1 MSPALRHILSLACLL
16 CLPGHP
22 AISFAADASAST
34 TANPVATIRIDF
46 DTKGIT
52 RVQATGPAD
61 KATGR
66 ALTENDP
73 VRIASISKL
82 VVALGVMRLV
92 EQGKLS
98 LDEDISRYLGWRL
111 RHPAFADV
119 PITLRLLLSHRSGL
133 TDAAGYVASLDT
145 RTEEQVAVALAWDA
159 AHAPGTY
166 FRYTNLNFPVVA
178 SAMERVTG
186 ERFDRLMQRLVLTPL
201 EISACFNWASC
212 EDERIARAVVLYE
225 ADGSVSNDDL
235 HGLRPP
241 CPVLPA
247 KDGTCELSRVLPG
260 ENGGLFSP
268 QGGLRISAAELA
280 RIGRLLLR
288 GGELDGQRFLSRES
302 IAEMIRPQWVY
313 DGQNGETYEADTGDP
328 GAAFFCR
335 YGLAVQTLASP
346 YRACRDDPVGDGHAR
361 IGHAG
366 EAYGLVSGLWVDMNA
381 RSGVAFFVTG
391 NDPARRGSRSAF
403 YAVEE
408 ALLAR

>member
-1 MSPALRHILSLACLL
+1 MSRALRYLLSLACLL
-16 CLPGHP
+16 PLAGQP
-22 AISFAADASAST
+22 AISRAVEGGAEAGT
-34 TANPVATIRIDF
+34 GPVASIRVDF
-46 DTKGIT
+46 DTRGLT
-52 RVQATGPAD
+52 RVAASGPAD
-61 KATGR
+61 RRTGR

-92 EQGKLS
+92 EQGTLS
-98 LDEDISRYLGWRL
+98 LDEDVSRYLGWRL
-111 RHPAFADV
+111 RHPSFPEV

-145 RTEEQVAVALAWDA
+145 RTQDQVAAPLAWDA

-166 FRYTNLNFPVVA
+166 FRYTNLNFPVIA
-178 SAMERVTG
+178 AAMERATG
-186 ERFDRLMQRLVLTPL
+186 ERFDRLMQGRVLTPL
-201 EISACFNWASC
+201 GLSACFNWASC
-212 EDERIARAVVLYE
+212 GEERIARAVVLYE
-225 ADGSVSNDDL
+225 ADGRVVNDDL
-235 HGLRPP
+235 QGRRPP

-247 KDGTCELSRVLPG
+247 KDGRCALDGVTPG

-280 RIGRLLLR
+280 RIGRLLLN
-288 GGELDGQRFLSRES
+288 GGELDGERFLTRES

-313 DGQNGETYEADTGDP
+313 DGHNGETYESDTGNP
-328 GAAFFCR
+328 GSAFFCR
-335 YGLAVQTLASP
+335 YGLAVQTLAS
-346 YRACRDDPVGDGHAR
+346 RFEDCRDDPFGDGRPR

-366 EAYGLVSGLWVDMNA
+366 DAYGLVSGLWLD
-381 RSGVAFFVTG
+381 SEDGTGVVYLVTG

-403 YAVEE
+403 YAAEE

>member
-1 MSPALRHILSLACLL
+1 
-16 CLPGHP
+16 
-22 AISFAADASAST
+22 
-34 TANPVATIRIDF
+34 
-46 DTKGIT
+46 
-52 RVQATGPAD
+52 
-61 KATGR
+61 R
-66 ALTENDP
+66 ALTGNDP

-92 EQGKLS
+92 EQGTLS
-98 LDEDISRYLGWRL
+98 LDEDVSRYLGWRL

-145 RTEEQVAVALAWDA
+145 RTEEQVAVPLAWDA

-178 SAMERVTG
+178 SAMERVSG
-186 ERFDRLMQRLVLTPL
+186 ERFDRLMQRLVLAPL
-201 EISACFNWASC
+201 GLSACFNWASC
-212 EDERIARAVVLYE
+212 EDARIARAVVLYE

-247 KDGTCELSRVLPG
+247 KDGSCELARVVPG

-268 QGGLRISAAELA
+268 QGGLRITAAELA
-280 RIGRLLLR
+280 RIGRVLLN

-302 IAEMIRPQWVY
+302 IAEMTRPQWIY
-313 DGQNGETYEADTGDP
+313 DGRNGETYEADTGDP

-335 YGLAVQTLASP
+335 YGLAVQTLASR
-346 YRACRDDPVGDGHAR
+346 YETCRDDPFGDGR
-361 IGHAG
+361 PRTGHAG
-366 EAYGLVSGLWVDMNA
+366 DAYGLVSGLWIDA
-381 RSGVAFFVTG
+381 SAQRGVAFFVTG
-391 NDPARRGSRSAF
+391 NDPTQRGSRSAF
-403 YAVEE
+403 YAAEE